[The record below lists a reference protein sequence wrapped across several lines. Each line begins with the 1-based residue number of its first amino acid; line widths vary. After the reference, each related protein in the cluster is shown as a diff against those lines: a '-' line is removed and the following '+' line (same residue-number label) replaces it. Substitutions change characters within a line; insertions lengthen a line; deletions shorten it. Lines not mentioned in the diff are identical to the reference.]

1 MTQSL
6 YDPGEA
12 TTMMNIMCER
22 VKLSKRAGSYILAMA
37 RLKRNYPNGLVDMV
51 EVAQVI
57 KYVSE
62 NQQYLKPQF
71 RMNPPQSS
79 VHLPNNEPG
88 KFTFLK

>member
-1 MTQSL
+1 MVQ
-6 YDPGEA
+6 
-12 TTMMNIMCER
+12 IMCER
-22 VKLSKRAGSYILAMA
+22 VNLSPRAGSYILSMA
-37 RLKRNYPNGLVDMV
+37 RLYRSFPNGLVNMV

-71 RMNPPQSS
+71 RMYPPQSS